1 MKKLYSSIML
11 LAMMVAA
18 LGLIACG
25 DDDEDDGGN
34 GNSSSL
40 VGTWDIVRAV
50 YYVEGEEPEYE
61 DGNGAYWVFTNN
73 KITVHDPTDV
83 LNGYSVDYT
92 YSGGKLNVGGYSI
105 YTVTEL
111 TSSKLVIRSEA
122 IYGSYNI
129 VTFKKR

>member
-1 MKKLYSSIML
+1 MKKLFSTIML

-18 LGLIACG
+18 LGLTACG
-25 DDDEDDGGN
+25 DEEDEIGGN

-61 DGNGAYWVFTNN
+61 SGNGAYWVFTAN
-73 KITVHDPTDV
+73 KLTVHDSED
-83 LNGYSVDYT
+83 LMNGKSVDYT
-92 YSGGKLNVGGYSI
+92 YSGNKLKVGGYSI

-111 TSSKLVIRSEA
+111 TSSKLVIRSEE
-122 IYGSYNI
+122 IYGSYNT
-129 VTFKKR
+129 VEFKKR

>member
-1 MKKLYSSIML
+1 MKKLYSTIML

-18 LGLIACG
+18 LSLTSCGG
-25 DDDEDDGGN
+25 DDDNGDGGGSN
-34 GNSSSL
+34 SSL
-40 VGTWDIVRAV
+40 VGTWEIVQGV

-83 LNGYSVDYT
+83 LNGHSVDYT

-122 IYGSYNI
+122 IYGSYN
-129 VTFKKR
+129 VTTFKKR